1 MKQEVSLRDRI
12 DKAFELLREKENAK
26 AIELVRGLLKIDPE
40 IDQGWL
46 LLGIAN
52 RRIGDLDSAITCL
65 QKTTEVNNSME
76 EAWGLLAV
84 TYLDRKQEKRA
95 KECLLRSVEL
105 NPSSEE
111 LKFYE
116 QNLIRIYKMFG
127 PFF

>member
-95 KECLLRSVEL
+95 KEFLLRSVEL

>member
-1 MKQEVSLRDRI
+1 
-12 DKAFELLREKENAK
+12 LLREKENEN
-26 AIELVRGLLKIDPE
+26 AIELLKELLEIDPKN
-40 IDQGWL
+40 DRGWL

-52 RRIGDLDSAITCL
+52 RRVGKLDSAISCF
-65 QKTTEVNNSME
+65 QKTTELNSSME
-76 EAWGLLAV
+76 EAWGLLTI
-84 TYLDRKQEKRA
+84 TYLDRIQEDVA
-95 KECLLRSVEL
+95 QECLSTSVKL